1 MSSQIVPATA
11 ARKSLAT
18 MLQSPDVQRQFAAA
32 LPRVGITPE
41 RMTRFALTALNRS
54 PALLKTNPQTFLG
67 CIVQSAQLGLDPSG
81 ITGEA
86 YLVPYKDVCTFIIG
100 YRGLLKLARRSGKI
114 NEAAAHVVHE
124 KDVFEYQYGLDSKLV
139 HKPSTDADPGR
150 ITFAY
155 AYAKFTDGGRAF
167 EVMTREQI
175 EGVKAQSKASN
186 NGPWV
191 THFDEMARKTAFR
204 RLAKWLPLEPEDYR
218 AVELAAQE
226 EQGIPQDLRDVMATQ
241 PETVP
246 ADATVRD
253 SAPSGDLTDEEKRQI
268 EEEERAA
275 ARAAS
280 EAVSK

>member
-1 MSSQIVPATA
+1 MAGEIVPAEKA
-11 ARKSLAT
+11 KKDLASLLA
-18 MLQSPDVQRQFAAA
+18 SPNVQKQFAMA

-54 PALLKTNPQTFLG
+54 PALLKTAPQTFLA

-86 YLVPYKDVCTFIIG
+86 YLVPYKDTCTFIIG

-114 NEAAAHVVHE
+114 VEAAAHVVHE
-124 KDVFEYQYGLDSKLV
+124 KDAFDYQYGLDSKLT
-139 HKPSTDADPGR
+139 HKPSTEKDPGR
-150 ITFAY
+150 ITYAY
-155 AYAKFTDGGRAF
+155 AYAKFKDGGSAF

-175 EGVKAQSKASN
+175 ESVRAQSKAGQ

-191 THFDEMARKTAFR
+191 SHFDEMARKTAFR

-226 EQGIPQDLRDVMATQ
+226 EQGIPQDLAGSVVPATAADAQ
-241 PETVP
+241 P
-246 ADATVRD
+246 ADATVSNSD
-253 SAPSGDLTDEEKRQI
+253 GDLTDEEKKQI
-268 EEEERAA
+268 AAEEAA
-275 ARAAS
+275 AAN
-280 EAVSK
+280 KF

>member
-1 MSSQIVPATA
+1 MGSERSTEIVPAA
-11 ARKSLAT
+11 QAKKDLASLLA
-18 MLQSPDVQRQFAAA
+18 SPNVQKQFAMA

-54 PALLKTNPQTFLG
+54 PALLKTQPTSFLA

-86 YLVPYKDVCTFIIG
+86 YLVPYKDTCTFIIG

-114 NEAAAHVVHE
+114 KEAAAHVVHE
-124 KDVFEYQYGLDSKLV
+124 KDFFEYQYGLDSKLV

-150 ITFAY
+150 ITYAY
-155 AYAKFTDGGRAF
+155 AYAKFTDGGQAF
-167 EVMTREQI
+167 EVMTREQVDGI
-175 EGVKAQSKASN
+175 KSQSKAGS

-218 AVELAAQE
+218 AVEIAARE
-226 EQGIPQDLRDVMATQ
+226 ESGLPQDLSGGMVGPSMATEDT
-241 PETVP
+241 PH
-246 ADATVRD
+246 ADAVVSD
-253 SAPSGDLTDEEKRQI
+253 SAPKDEFLAGLGEGPK
-268 EEEERAA
+268 
-275 ARAAS
+275 
-280 EAVSK
+280 